1 MLDALVQEGV
11 RALVHRRLH
20 LLGLEEAIQLLW
32 PRAEGRKMGKVGE
45 NWRTTGKNW
54 EKLGENWEQ
63 LEKTGGKLRYEWN
76 IYETYVEMWRIS
88 MNLLEYVENVII
100 QSTKEARRLGER
112 MWKLKIECH

>member
-32 PRAEGRKMGKVGE
+32 PRAER
-45 NWRTTGKNW
+45 W
-54 EKLGENWEQ
+54 EKWGKTGENWEQ